1 MYTIPSP
8 VRVEPFV
15 WKCVT
20 GTNMV
25 LARFLWSMI
34 WWCQLDPA
42 EPFAFHDTL
51 LLIWL
56 LMWEP
61 NQTRL
66 FQILGIWNISWKT
79 GNAIWHGTCLW
90 CLATGWSYG
99 PKELPAETFA
109 FAFANRPFGR
119 CDIFVIN
126 TPLCV
131 IRLLPCMVLA
141 SYARFLWCHGVM
153 VPEGPRWGFCI
164 SWHAAATN
172 LIAGLPYGRCVTYLP
187 PTHLCGYLT

>member
-1 MYTIPSP
+1 MRCHLIDQNWHWCLNNMVRSVMLGCYGASLQTVLGFDSIANGYYTKPMYTIPSP

-25 LARFLWSMI
+25 LARFLWSMV

-42 EPFAFHDTL
+42 ETFAFHDTL

-109 FAFANRPFGR
+109 FAFANRPFGT
-119 CDIFVIN
+119 CLTN
-126 TPLCV
+126 LSSTLLCV
-131 IRLLPCMVLA
+131 LSGC
-141 SYARFLWCHGVM
+141 
-153 VPEGPRWGFCI
+153 
-164 SWHAAATN
+164 
-172 LIAGLPYGRCVTYLP
+172 YLVW
-187 PTHLCGYLT
+187 Y